1 MPVYAHRGIIE
12 ELRMAIEHADRD
24 GTAALNGLI
33 YGAMLAV
40 GASVA
45 LVAVGGYGGIIAW
58 VLAWLCGLGV
68 AANWIAPHLVEV
80 QRGERRRAAEREA
93 STEAARH
100 RAVDILLDDDTSE
113 DERLSAATFLIHDGR

>member
-1 MPVYAHRGIIE
+1 
-12 ELRMAIEHADRD
+12 MAIEHADRD